1 MPFSVN
7 SKWIRGKLLNDREY
21 AAGQNCSEDQNTP
34 MTVYHNTPM
43 TTNTSATYSDTKF
56 STLSTDED

>member
-1 MPFSVN
+1 MPGRNHSRYGRN
-7 SKWIRGKLLNDREY
+7 ASWAKLVMGETLGY
-21 AAGQNCSEDQNTP
+21 HQNTP

-43 TTNTSATYSDTKF
+43 TTNTSAIYSDTKF

>member
-1 MPFSVN
+1 MLV
-7 SKWIRGKLLNDREY
+7 REH
-21 AAGQNCSEDQNTP
+21 AASRNYNEDQNTP